1 MKTRV
6 ERLLSKHSSLVAVLK
21 KIDFLGDMFPG
32 L

>member
-6 ERLLSKHSSLVAVLK
+6 ERLLSKYSSLVAVLK
-21 KIDFLGDMFPG
+21 KIDFLGDMG